1 MRVSAVDAP
10 APAGVSAAV
19 LADAERGVHRCASA
33 EAVDTNDAA
42 SATRHR
48 GVSVD
53 SMALVDGSASG
64 KTRGRNPVSDARGTD
79 ARARG
84 TRGRPAR
91 GATPRVW
98 ACNNIAL
105 FRSPAK
111 KSAFTDAANTQGR
124 SPHPAVRVP
133 AKSLRRLL
141 PRARRDVDAS
151 RDGDASNPCVP
162 LAQDSARTRK
172 YLSYT
177 IAIVPAVSRLVF
189 VRRLLHSAARR
200 QPRVP
205 SLSQRACRASPLG
218 RTPARVSRAWAWRSS
233 SRCSRRRRAVPAA
246 SNPRRAARRA
256 RDRRGTTREELRAA
270 HSRTMPETPR
280 RGRRGRGPKA
290 HTDSS
295 HRRNRRA
302 RDVPSPRTTGGARD
316 GVT

>member
-10 APAGVSAAV
+10 APAGVSTAV
-19 LADAERGVHRCASA
+19 LADAERGVNRCASA
-33 EAVDTNDAA
+33 EAVVTNDAA

-172 YLSYT
+172 YLF
-177 IAIVPAVSRLVF
+177 VPAVSLVF

-218 RTPARVSRAWAWRSS
+218 RTPARVSRAWLWRSS
-233 SRCSRRRRAVPAA
+233 SRCSRRRRPAPAA

-256 RDRRGTTREELRAA
+256 RDRHGTTREELRAGLC
-270 HSRTMPETPR
+270 RTMPETPR

-295 HRRNRRA
+295 HRRNRRV